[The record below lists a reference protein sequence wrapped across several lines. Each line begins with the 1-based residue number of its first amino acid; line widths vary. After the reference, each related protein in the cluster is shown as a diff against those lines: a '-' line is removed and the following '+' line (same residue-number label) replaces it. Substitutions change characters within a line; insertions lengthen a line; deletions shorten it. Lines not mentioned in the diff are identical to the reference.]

1 MVGGVAAGA
10 QRRPDRLGRVGG
22 PFGDRGDR
30 AGAGQHRGGGHGQD
44 GDQRVAAAPGRSRVG
59 DGGEG
64 AQQVRAVGVL
74 ELARVGVGEAGQ
86 GGWGR
91 E

>member
-10 QRRPDRLGRVGG
+10 QRRPDGLRRLGG

-30 AGAGQHRGGGHGQD
+30 PGAGQHRGGGHGQD
-44 GDQRVAAAPGRSRVG
+44 GDQRVPAAAGSSRVG

-74 ELARVGVGEAGQ
+74 ELVRVGVGEAGQ
-86 GGWGR
+86 GGWDWG
-91 E
+91 

>member
-1 MVGGVAAGA
+1 MVASAGTANWSGASRQAPSAARTGWGA
-10 QRRPDRLGRVGG
+10 S
-22 PFGDRGDR
+22 
-30 AGAGQHRGGGHGQD
+30 
-44 GDQRVAAAPGRSRVG
+44 AAPGRSRVG

-91 E
+91 G